1 MDIQDIL
8 TNEVASPPVVYHK
21 LKDAIRDPE
30 STFQDFADIIRA
42 DSGLSS
48 RLLRIVNSSFYGLS
62 TSVDSVT
69 HALNI
74 LGVDQLGDLAL
85 ATVVMSKFN
94 GIPKDLV
101 NLDMFWKHNI
111 ACGLMVKEIAVLFG
125 ETNTEKFYLM
135 GLLHDIGSLVMYK
148 EASAISRT
156 CLSRA
161 EYEGRH
167 LYQVE
172 QEELGFCHAE
182 LGGEL
187 LKRWRISDPL
197 VESVQYHHNPL
208 EAPKF
213 PKFVSIVHIAD
224 IVVYEMGLGGSGEFF
239 IPPLGRKV
247 LEFLQLEKKQLTELK
262 SSVNDSFEEVF
273 QMFYG

>member
-1 MDIQDIL
+1 VEIQDIL

-21 LKDAIRDPE
+21 LKDAISDPE

-42 DSGLSS
+42 DPGLSS

-62 TSVDSVT
+62 TSVESVP

-135 GLLHDIGSLVMYK
+135 GLLHDIGSLVLYK

-182 LGGEL
+182 VGGEL

-197 VESVQYHHNPL
+197 VESVHYHHNPL

-213 PKFVSIVHIAD
+213 PKFVSIVHVAD
-224 IVVYEMGLGGSGEFF
+224 IIVYEMGLAGSGEFF

-247 LEFLQLEKKQLTELK
+247 LEFLQLEKKQLTEIK
-262 SSVNDSFEEVF
+262 SSVKDSFEEVF